1 MTLYELLHKVSFD
14 EIAPFL
20 SKSYTE
26 GRSLAWFKMHY
37 DYLCHLVPSPKS
49 ETDDDIYVEMVPQTG
64 YDTDES
70 RITVSA
76 WLDGNPWEDS
86 LGREIIIKDFDNSR
100 IAKTEAIIG
109 QKVVVPNRAEI
120 SLAEIAACCIWETSF
135 YAFLPHDWE
144 SLGRRLHLSC
154 YDEAKVFRLCREKY
168 GKFIP
173 SRKEMMN
180 IRSFRNKIRREMKS
194 HNNRRYSKS
203 ERKFWRCEKRKRRMW
218 KRWEINKEYKKR
230 IITAAEFIDDLHERG
245 TNLSE
250 PPTPEQ
256 LSVLFRSNVCW
267 IDRWHTCAFDA
278 GRRCDYL
285 KELIE
290 KYDLAKGLNQHNSI
304 ISISASPKHPLQ
316 PQELETLQRL
326 LYTSVSEPQFCLKAD
341 DTLGEDLRIDFA
353 FYSM

>member
-20 SKSYTE
+20 SKSYAE

-49 ETDDDIYVEMVPQTG
+49 ETGYDIYVEMVPQTG
-64 YDTDES
+64 SDTDES

-86 LGREIIIKDFDNSR
+86 LGRVIIIEDFDNSR

-109 QKVVVPNRAEI
+109 QKVVVPNSADI
-120 SLAEIAACCIWETSF
+120 SLAEIAACCIWKTSF

-173 SRKEMMN
+173 SRKEMMK
-180 IRSFRNKIRREMKS
+180 IRSFRNKIRCEMKS

-203 ERKFWRCEKRKRRMW
+203 ERKFW
-218 KRWEINKEYKKR
+218 
-230 IITAAEFIDDLHERG
+230 
-245 TNLSE
+245 
-250 PPTPEQ
+250 
-256 LSVLFRSNVCW
+256 
-267 IDRWHTCAFDA
+267 
-278 GRRCDYL
+278 
-285 KELIE
+285 
-290 KYDLAKGLNQHNSI
+290 
-304 ISISASPKHPLQ
+304 
-316 PQELETLQRL
+316 
-326 LYTSVSEPQFCLKAD
+326 
-341 DTLGEDLRIDFA
+341 
-353 FYSM
+353 

>member
-20 SKSYTE
+20 SKSYAE

-49 ETDDDIYVEMVPQTG
+49 ETDYDIYVEMVPLYTSDPNQP
-64 YDTDES
+64 

-86 LGREIIIKDFDNSR
+86 LGREIIIKDIDNSR
-100 IAKTEAIIG
+100 IAKIEAIIG
-109 QKVVVPNRAEI
+109 QKVVVSNSADI
-120 SLAEIAACCIWETSF
+120 SLAEIAACCIWMTSF
-135 YAFLPHDWE
+135 YAILPHDWD

-168 GKFIP
+168 GKYIP

-180 IRSFRNKIRREMKS
+180 ICSFRNMIRHEMKL

-203 ERKFWRCEKRKRRMW
+203 ERMFWRCKKRKRQMW
-218 KRWEINKEYKKR
+218 KRWEINEEYKKR
-230 IITAAEFIDDLHERG
+230 IIMNAEFIDDLYERG
-245 TNLSE
+245 INLTE

-267 IDRWHTCAFDA
+267 IDCWHTCAFDA

-285 KELIE
+285 RVVLK
-290 KYDLAKGLNQHNSI
+290 
-304 ISISASPKHPLQ
+304 ISNY
-316 PQELETLQRL
+316 E
-326 LYTSVSEPQFCLKAD
+326 
-341 DTLGEDLRIDFA
+341 
-353 FYSM
+353 

>member
-120 SLAEIAACCIWETSF
+120 SLADAYLSF
-135 YAFLPHDWE
+135 PNHEEERHKRMFPIYSMRQ
-144 SLGRRLHLSC
+144 SL
-154 YDEAKVFRLCREKY
+154 
-168 GKFIP
+168 
-173 SRKEMMN
+173 
-180 IRSFRNKIRREMKS
+180 
-194 HNNRRYSKS
+194 
-203 ERKFWRCEKRKRRMW
+203 
-218 KRWEINKEYKKR
+218 
-230 IITAAEFIDDLHERG
+230 
-245 TNLSE
+245 
-250 PPTPEQ
+250 
-256 LSVLFRSNVCW
+256 
-267 IDRWHTCAFDA
+267 
-278 GRRCDYL
+278 
-285 KELIE
+285 
-290 KYDLAKGLNQHNSI
+290 
-304 ISISASPKHPLQ
+304 
-316 PQELETLQRL
+316 
-326 LYTSVSEPQFCLKAD
+326 
-341 DTLGEDLRIDFA
+341 LRISLPYLALPLFGL
-353 FYSM
+353 

>member
-20 SKSYTE
+20 SKSYAE

-49 ETDDDIYVEMVPQTG
+49 ETGYDIYVEMVPQTG
-64 YDTDES
+64 SDTDES

-76 WLDGNPWEDS
+76 CLDGNPWEDS

-109 QKVVVPNRAEI
+109 QKVVVPNSADI

-180 IRSFRNKIRREMKS
+180 IRSFRNKIRP
-194 HNNRRYSKS
+194 
-203 ERKFWRCEKRKRRMW
+203 
-218 KRWEINKEYKKR
+218 
-230 IITAAEFIDDLHERG
+230 L
-245 TNLSE
+245 LS
-250 PPTPEQ
+250 
-256 LSVLFRSNVCW
+256 R
-267 IDRWHTCAFDA
+267 
-278 GRRCDYL
+278 
-285 KELIE
+285 
-290 KYDLAKGLNQHNSI
+290 
-304 ISISASPKHPLQ
+304 
-316 PQELETLQRL
+316 
-326 LYTSVSEPQFCLKAD
+326 
-341 DTLGEDLRIDFA
+341 
-353 FYSM
+353 